1 MANFR
6 VPPFLKRDGE
16 SLLYNGE
23 GQLIYA
29 VPEEYFVA
37 RVAEEY
43 GSYYALLG
51 VFNYC
56 QTNKNGTKVGK
67 TRALDFPTRF
77 LCKPSDTE
85 KKVSGAEL
93 NKKFGGFEDDVLYRL
108 LIFNKGDQAVQSVHI
123 PEQIENTE
131 DFFRLL
137 FIVARISNTIP
148 YDKVHDYI
156 KDNINLS
163 GNDYGITAQMLGI
176 IASEVFRDKDD
187 ISIPFRNGKNIDKDM
202 KAYKAISVLKTPN
215 YVDPYVSI
223 TSQYWDESLMSAV
236 MMSEDEINKNSPLEK
251 IMMK

>member
-1 MANFR
+1 MPNFR

-43 GSYYALLG
+43 GSYYAILG
-51 VFNYC
+51 IFNYV
-56 QTNKNGTKVGK
+56 QTNKSGGKVGK
-67 TRALDFPTRF
+67 TRAFDFPTRF
-77 LCKPSDTE
+77 LCKPSTTE
-85 KKVSGAEL
+85 KKVSGVEM
-93 NKKFGGFEDDVLYRL
+93 NKKFGGFEDDVQYRL
-108 LIFNKGDQAVQSVHI
+108 LFFNKGDQVVQSVHI

-148 YDKVHDYI
+148 YDKVHEYI
-156 KDNINLS
+156 KENINLS
-163 GNDYGITAQMLGI
+163 GNDYNITAQMLGI
-176 IASEVFRDKDD
+176 ISSEIFRDKDD

-215 YVDPYVSI
+215 YIDPFVSI
-223 TSQYWDESLMSAV
+223 TSQYWDESLMSAI
-236 MMSEDEINKNSPLEK
+236 MMSEDNINKDSPLEK
-251 IMMK
+251 IMMN

>member
-16 SLLYNGE
+16 SLLYNGD

-43 GSYYALLG
+43 GQYYALLG

-77 LCKPSDTE
+77 LCKPSTTE
-85 KKVSGAEL
+85 KKVSGVEM

-108 LIFNKGDQAVQSVHI
+108 LI
-123 PEQIENTE
+123 
-131 DFFRLL
+131 
-137 FIVARISNTIP
+137 
-148 YDKVHDYI
+148 
-156 KDNINLS
+156 
-163 GNDYGITAQMLGI
+163 
-176 IASEVFRDKDD
+176 
-187 ISIPFRNGKNIDKDM
+187 
-202 KAYKAISVLKTPN
+202 
-215 YVDPYVSI
+215 
-223 TSQYWDESLMSAV
+223 
-236 MMSEDEINKNSPLEK
+236 
-251 IMMK
+251 